1 MEKII
6 YFDEE
11 SVTDYV
17 QVKFGGNLEK
27 TTELLK
33 ETKKVTD
40 PISIGKMV
48 FLLLIIYKSQF
59 CHFLMN
65 GYLIMKMEI
74 DI

>member
-1 MEKII
+1 M
-6 YFDEE
+6 
-11 SVTDYV
+11 
-17 QVKFGGNLEK
+17 
-27 TTELLK
+27 LK